1 MNETMRKSCSINN
14 DTGGMGMSYDA
25 RDSSE
30 VHVSTVELGPQCHSP
45 PSVLSERRVQR
56 SPL

>member
-1 MNETMRKSCSINN
+1 MRKSCSINN

-30 VHVSTVELGPQCHSP
+30 VHVSMVELGPQCHSP
-45 PSVLSERRVQR
+45 PSVLSGRRVQR